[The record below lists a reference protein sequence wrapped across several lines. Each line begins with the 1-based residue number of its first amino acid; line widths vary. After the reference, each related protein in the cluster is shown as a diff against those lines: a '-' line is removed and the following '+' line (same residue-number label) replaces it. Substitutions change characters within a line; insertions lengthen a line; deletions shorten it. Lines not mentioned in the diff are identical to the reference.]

1 MVVIERQ
8 HKQIFFCAYKLE
20 AFLAIGH
27 SFYYTILLV
36 GEWLL
41 VGWKVFHLFCFAI
54 LLFSVCFF
62 FVFVY
67 FLASTCID
75 PSGQTTEID
84 RQGIPSRKYVQFRS
98 IPGPAEYE
106 VGVHLD
112 ALLDYN

>member
-1 MVVIERQ
+1 MAPRGVESVS
-8 HKQIFFCAYKLE
+8 L
-20 AFLAIGH
+20 
-27 SFYYTILLV
+27 ILLCNFV
-36 GEWLL
+36 I
-41 VGWKVFHLFCFAI
+41 FC
-54 LLFSVCFF
+54 LFF